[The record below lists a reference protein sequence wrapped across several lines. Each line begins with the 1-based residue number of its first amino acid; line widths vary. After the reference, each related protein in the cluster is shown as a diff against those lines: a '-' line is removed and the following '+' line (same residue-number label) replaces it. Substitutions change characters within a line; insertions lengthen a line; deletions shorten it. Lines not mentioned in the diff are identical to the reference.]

1 MIHTLFISKEIAET
15 SVLRTFCE
23 EHSITI
29 LTHSFLSFEPEAI
42 QQEITSEV
50 LFFTS
55 KRAVTYFFKQVPL
68 PANTLIACVGN
79 ATAESLHNLGIKVDF
94 SALNSGNPR
103 VVANELTSWL
113 GKKSITFVS
122 AKRSANSILDLL
134 PVSQVEQVCVYETI
148 IKAISI
154 PTTFEVYVF
163 TSPSNLE
170 GFLKLNTIPEAAR
183 LIAWGETT
191 ATAMREQGL
200 EPTYTLNTSSEKELV
215 SYLLEISL

>member
-1 MIHTLFISKEIAET
+1 MIDTLFISKELEKS
-15 SVLRTFCE
+15 SVLKAFCE
-23 EHSITI
+23 EQGITI
-29 LTHSFLSFEPEAI
+29 EAHSFLSFEPVAI

-79 ATAESLHNLGIKVDF
+79 ATAESLHNLRIKVDF
-94 SALNSGNPR
+94 SAVNSGNPR
-103 VVANELTSWL
+103 EVANELTSWL
-113 GKKSITFVS
+113 GKKSITFVT

-134 PVSQVEQVCVYETI
+134 PASQVEQVCVYETI
-148 IKAISI
+148 INAISI
-154 PTTFEVYVF
+154 STIFDTYVF

-170 GFLKLNTIPEAAR
+170 GFLKLNTIPETAR

-191 ATAMREQGL
+191 AKAMREKGL
-200 EPTYTLNTSSEKELV
+200 EPTCILKTSSEQELV
-215 SYLLEISL
+215 SCLLEISI

>member
-1 MIHTLFISKEIAET
+1 MIDTLFISKELEKS
-15 SVLRTFCE
+15 SVLKAFCVE
-23 EHSITI
+23 QGITI
-29 LTHSFLSFEPEAI
+29 EAHSFLSFEPVAI

-68 PANTLIACVGN
+68 PFNTLIACIGN

-94 SALNSGNPR
+94 SAVNSGNPR
-103 VVANELTSWL
+103 EVATELTSWL
-113 GKKSITFVS
+113 GKKSITFVT

-148 IKAISI
+148 INAISI
-154 PTTFEVYVF
+154 PTIFDTYVF

-191 ATAMREQGL
+191 ATAMRDLGL
-200 EPTYTLNTSSEKELV
+200 EPTYTLKTSSEKELV
-215 SYLLEISL
+215 SYLLEFGR